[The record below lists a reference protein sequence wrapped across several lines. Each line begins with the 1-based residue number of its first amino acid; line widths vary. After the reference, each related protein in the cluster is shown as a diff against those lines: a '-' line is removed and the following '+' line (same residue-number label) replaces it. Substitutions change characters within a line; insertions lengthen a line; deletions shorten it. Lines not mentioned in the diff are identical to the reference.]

1 MPRHL
6 ARPAA
11 LLLDLDG
18 TIVDSEPRH
27 FEAHKRFLAT
37 VDMPVSHAD
46 VVGNVGK
53 GDQVFYRS
61 LLARSGRSA
70 DVVDWVQ
77 RKTEV
82 LKDMYRSEGIELRPG
97 VHGLLTRATE
107 SGVFTHVVTS
117 AVRDLAALTLSVT
130 GLAERLP
137 VRICHEDVTNH
148 KPDPEPYLLAAA
160 RLSVPASR
168 CLVIEDSL
176 SGVKAGVAAGCR
188 VVGFVGIIGAAELRD
203 AGAHYTVM
211 TLDEVR
217 W

>member
-1 MPRHL
+1 MPRHF

-11 LLLDLDG
+11 LLIDLDG

-37 VDMPVSHAD
+37 VQMPVSHAD

-61 LLARSGRSA
+61 LLDRSGRTA

-82 LKDMYRSEGIELRPG
+82 LMDMYRSDGIDLRPG
-97 VHGLLTRATE
+97 VLGLLAHAAD

-117 AVRDLAALTLSVT
+117 AERELATLTLTVT
-130 GLAERLP
+130 GLAQRLP
-137 VRICHEDVTNH
+137 VRICHEDVTSH
-148 KPDPEPYLLAAA
+148 KPNPESYLLAAA
-160 RLSVPASR
+160 RLSVPPAR

-176 SGVKAGVAAGCR
+176 SGVKAGVAAGCQ
-188 VVGFVGIIGAAELRD
+188 VVGFVGIISAAELRG
-203 AGAHYTVM
+203 AGAHSTVM

>member
-1 MPRHL
+1 M
-6 ARPAA
+6 
-11 LLLDLDG
+11 DG

-27 FEAHKRFLAT
+27 FEAHKRFLAS
-37 VDMPVSHAD
+37 VQMPVSHAD

-61 LLARSGRSA
+61 LLERTGRTA

-77 RKTEV
+77 RKTDV
-82 LKDMYRSEGIELRPG
+82 LMGMYRSDGIDLRPG
-97 VHGLLTRATE
+97 VLGLLAHAAE

-117 AVRDLAALTLSVT
+117 AERELAALTLTVT
-130 GLAERLP
+130 GLAQRLP
-137 VRICHEDVTNH
+137 ARICHEDVISH
-148 KPDPEPYLLAAA
+148 KPNPEPYLLAAA
-160 RLSVPASR
+160 RLSVPPAR
-168 CLVIEDSL
+168 CVVIEDSL
-176 SGVKAGVAAGCR
+176 SGVKAGVAAGCQ
-188 VVGFVGIIGAAELRD
+188 VVGFVGIISADELRA